1 MKELCGRVA
10 KDRKEAIRKDIG
22 QIIVIEGRWGEF

>member
-10 KDRKEAIRKDIG
+10 VKLLVASALHSLVSFY
-22 QIIVIEGRWGEF
+22 VILV